1 MRLTLETLKRPLRLV
16 KRRLIQQRHDAG
28 AQPTTSIIDVYSK
41 SYPTS
46 QEAINI
52 FQGEWSSL
60 FPAEMNLQAG
70 TVPLFQ
76 DDRIQMGLRELG
88 GVAGQTVL
96 ELGPLEGGHSYQL
109 EKAGAKSVLAIE
121 ANTRAYLKCLIARE
135 LLGMQ
140 RVRFLCGDFMEYLR
154 QSPPRFDFVLCSGVL
169 YHQKQPVELIHRLSQ
184 ITDRMLLWTHYY
196 DEAIIRSSP
205 QLSPKF
211 PSLERAEYAG
221 YAHTL
226 HRQEYQ
232 LSLAHPGFCGA
243 GAEYSNWMERSELLQ
258 AFHHVGFRNVKVLQE
273 DPCFVNGPCL
283 MMAVTR

>member
-1 MRLTLETLKRPLRLV
+1 MKLTLETIKKPLRMV
-16 KRRLIQQRHDAG
+16 KRRLMTQRHDAG
-28 AQPTTSIIDVYSK
+28 TQPATSIIDVYSQNC
-41 SYPTS
+41 PTN

-52 FQGEWSSL
+52 FRGEWSSL
-60 FPAEMNLQAG
+60 FPAEMNLHAG

-76 DDRIQMGLRELG
+76 DERIQLGLRELG
-88 GVAGQTVL
+88 GVAGQSVL

-109 EKAGAKSVLAIE
+109 EKGGARSVLSIE
-121 ANTRAYLKCLIARE
+121 ANTRAYLKCLIAKE

-154 QSPPRFDFVLCSGVL
+154 ASPPRFDFVLCSGVL

-184 ITDRMLLWTHYY
+184 ITDRLLVWTHYY

-205 QLSPKF
+205 ALSPKF
-211 PSLERAEYAG
+211 PSSERVEYAG

-243 GAEYSNWMERSELLQ
+243 GAEHSNWMERGELLQ
-258 AFHHVGFRNVKVLQE
+258 AFHHVGFKNVKVLQE
-273 DPCFVNGPCL
+273 DPHFVNGPCL